1 MFLKHTRYRLD
12 TFATG
17 YLRPTNAPPAQVL
30 MHHRFG
36 KHFYVYQRAHG
47 LFTSIFQRFMQLFNG
62 GDAIAF
68 TAISFSDASEIDRDK
83 PAFLTTALLL
93 MENETR

>member
-1 MFLKHTRYRLD
+1 
-12 TFATG
+12 
-17 YLRPTNAPPAQVL
+17 

-93 MENETR
+93 METKL